1 MESPNDMTDMLDP
14 DLVKATR
21 LTREGRLAEATA
33 LLQRTLLGA
42 PAGAT
47 SAGAG
52 VGADLD
58 AQAGPVIDDVCEGI
72 EDSGRS
78 SAIFTERADLTSR
91 DDRATASPEIL
102 SQPHLRKSLRDLLDR
117 FGLGLG
123 SGGLTRPSAPRTG
136 LVPAGGQFILSSY
149 ANDAGTRTFK
159 LYVPSRYSGE
169 ALPLIVMLH
178 GCTQSADDFAVGTRM
193 NLLAEEQTFLVAY
206 PEQSSA
212 ANPSKCWNWFN
223 AADQQ
228 RDQGEPSLIAG
239 ITRRIMRNYTVNPRR
254 VYVAGLSAG
263 AAAAAIMGTT
273 YPDLYAAIGVH
284 SGLACGAA
292 SDLPTAFAAMR
303 QGNATRSLSGQARS
317 SDRQIVPT
325 IVFHGDEDST
335 VHPGNADCV
344 IAQFMT
350 VAVGSLTQQL
360 QQGRVR
366 GGHAYSRHSYQDAD
380 GRTLL
385 EQWVVHGLSH
395 AWSGGSAAGSYT
407 DPQGPDATREM
418 LRFFFVHAHVEEG

>member
-1 MESPNDMTDMLDP
+1 MTHILHP
-14 DLVKATR
+14 DLLKATR
-21 LTREGRLAEATA
+21 LTRGGQIAEATA
-33 LLQRTLLGA
+33 LLQKTLLRA

-47 SAGAG
+47 STSAG
-52 VGADLD
+52 VGADMNPE
-58 AQAGPVIDDVCEGI
+58 AGPVIDGVCERI
-72 EDSGRS
+72 EDSDRS
-78 SAIFTERADLTSR
+78 SSTERADLTSR
-91 DDRATASPEIL
+91 DDRPTASPQLL
-102 SQPHLRKSLRDLLDR
+102 SQPYLRKSLRDLLDR
-117 FGLGLG
+117 FGPALG
-123 SGGLTRPSAPRTG
+123 SGGLTKPSAPSAD
-136 LVPAGGQFILSSY
+136 LIPAGGQFILSSY
-149 ANDAGTRTFK
+149 ANGAGTRTFK
-159 LYVPSRYSGE
+159 LYVPSRYNGKP
-169 ALPLIVMLH
+169 LPLIVMLH

-239 ITRRIMRNYTVNPRR
+239 ITRQIMRNYTVNPRR

-303 QGNATRSLSGQARS
+303 QGNATRSLSGQAGS
-317 SDRQIVPT
+317 GDRQIVPT

-344 IAQFMT
+344 IAQSMT
-350 VAVGSLTQQL
+350 VAVGSLTRQL
-360 QQGRVR
+360 HQGRVP
-366 GGHAYSRHSYQDAD
+366 GGHAYTRHSYKDAD

-418 LRFFFVHAHVEEG
+418 LRFFFMHTHAEDA